1 MGLYIYIHKYIRI
14 NIYVYIFT
22 GPERGNE
29 KGVTIFTF
37 LRFWQ
42 PFVKHTT
49 SIACYE
55 SQDCKTL
62 LLTSITCQLVDMST
76 LFLHCSSVWHSNE
89 KPRITFWGAIGGKR
103 KKRASLVWGVGAP
116 FWRMYRV
123 SGKTCIT
130 FFKKR
135 ASLFPKTCNTFSEVR
150 ITNFTNR
157 PRFRKTFNQT
167 NPTWLLLDSIAL
179 G

>member
-1 MGLYIYIHKYIRI
+1 MDEP
-14 NIYVYIFT
+14 FS
-22 GPERGNE
+22 P
-29 KGVTIFTF
+29 F
-37 LRFWQ
+37 LSCWQ

-89 KPRITFWGAIGGKR
+89 KPRITFWGGNRGQAKNNCIIYFGNWGPILTNVLRLR
-103 KKRASLVWGVGAP
+103 KNVHHHFQKN
-116 FWRMYRV
+116 MHH
-123 SGKTCIT
+123 
-130 FFKKR
+130 FFKNVQH
-135 ASLFPKTCNTFSEVR
+135 FFSEVR

-167 NPTWLLLDSIAL
+167 NPT
-179 G
+179 